1 MEDEILPEVY
11 TNSGAKYK
19 QEVQYD
25 ILFNS
30 SFKQKAGNKEA
41 VVYIKHDKERYWH
54 CTAMTQVVYPA
65 NRESTAVHQQKW
77 KGKNNAPSDDMNE
90 DFYNPA
96 CFGFLH
102 NHITKIIILMKNEE

>member
-41 VVYIKHDKERYWH
+41 VVYIKHDIG
-54 CTAMTQVVYPA
+54 TVLP
-65 NRESTAVHQQKW
+65 
-77 KGKNNAPSDDMNE
+77 
-90 DFYNPA
+90 
-96 CFGFLH
+96 
-102 NHITKIIILMKNEE
+102 

>member
-30 SFKQKAGNKEA
+30 SFKQKVGNKEA
-41 VVYIKHDKERYWH
+41 VVYIKHDK
-54 CTAMTQVVYPA
+54 
-65 NRESTAVHQQKW
+65 
-77 KGKNNAPSDDMNE
+77 DDIGTVL
-90 DFYNPA
+90 P
-96 CFGFLH
+96 
-102 NHITKIIILMKNEE
+102 